1 MARVRIPA
9 GAYVAGSELTAPTVI
24 GAARTSSRSELDPL
38 DQSLPALL
46 VDVQRDDT
54 DLRLE

>member
-9 GAYVAGSELTAPTVI
+9 GAYATRSELIEPTVTVAG
-24 GAARTSSRSELDPL
+24 RRSSRSELDPL
-38 DQSLPALL
+38 DQSLSALL

-54 DLRLE
+54 DLRLQ